1 MPLADRD
8 PLRAAEARVCELERQ
23 LDAAKREC
31 VVVERDRRYWA
42 SQTLRLKRSNMLLSA
57 AFSAKSGAVAPI
69 KSHAMWQKEAATLEL
84 MLQRWAIGDRV
95 ELIARVLYRAHGA
108 DGKRL
113 FHALPAL
120 FQRPEAKPGSYLY
133 EFSQALYEARDIQ
146 TAAHFRAVFTPEKA
160 EAMRVCTRWSWNKVR
175 WVRDTWKWNWEAVD
189 GDGEPIN

>member
-31 VVVERDRRYWA
+31 VVVERDRKYWA

-95 ELIARVLYRAHGA
+95 ELIARPV
-108 DGKRL
+108 
-113 FHALPAL
+113 P
-120 FQRPEAKPGSYLY
+120 RP
-133 EFSQALYEARDIQ
+133 R
-146 TAAHFRAVFTPEKA
+146 
-160 EAMRVCTRWSWNKVR
+160 C
-175 WVRDTWKWNWEAVD
+175 
-189 GDGEPIN
+189 